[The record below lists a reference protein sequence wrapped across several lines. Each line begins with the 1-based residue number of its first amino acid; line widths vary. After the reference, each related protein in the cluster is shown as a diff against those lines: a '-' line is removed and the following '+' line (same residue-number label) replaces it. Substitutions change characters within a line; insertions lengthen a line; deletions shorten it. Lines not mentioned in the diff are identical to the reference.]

1 MQRFKIIGQS
11 CNRYRV
17 KTHTQVLKFF
27 GSESFTLH
35 GYGSIK
41 TEVRWLSQN
50 RNISVLANDIELTVI
65 VSVKQLTNNQL
76 FKSLLWR
83 TYVSLDQTVVAT
95 RPTCP
100 ALPYDKLQ
108 TNHRVTH
115 STTTRVL
122 ILHRQ
127 GTTLFALST
136 HVGRQRASVY
146 TTSTSPAVSDD
157 VVIVSQYGI

>member
-1 MQRFKIIGQS
+1 MQSFKISGQS

-35 GYGSIK
+35 GYGSIN

-100 ALPYDKLQ
+100 ALPYDKLY

-115 STTTRVL
+115 VCLYYTVKELHCL
-122 ILHRQ
+122 ICPLTW
-127 GTTLFALST
+127 G
-136 HVGRQRASVY
+136 ASVLP
-146 TTSTSPAVSDD
+146 STRRVFPLQSATMLSSFPSMASE
-157 VVIVSQYGI
+157 